1 MYCLVAV
8 FKHETKKD
16 QFTIYDE
23 VQFTDIGIADDFLD
37 GEYGEFVSNMATID
51 CKTAPELDGY
61 WLDDVTVREVGYA
74 SLSEIGGNYVRKSRE
89 PR

>member
-16 QFTIYDE
+16 RFTLYDK
-23 VQFTDIGIADDFLD
+23 VQFTDMETADFFLD
-37 GEYGEFVSNMATID
+37 GGWGDFVSEDSTID
-51 CKTAPELDGY
+51 TSTAPELEGY

-74 SLSEIGGNYVRKSRE
+74 SFSEIGGAYTRKSKE